1 MAIGR
6 ESTLHAKRRS
16 PYTSAVDPETSV
28 SMSRGPDSRGPKRLA
43 DSRGRRRLGWIA
55 TGLGG
60 ALMLWGV
67 LHMTSHAVGGRVEDF
82 AHRRTYNNT
91 KIAVHEAFPG
101 FLWRA
106 ALGLALVVAGARL
119 RKVDAPA

>member
-1 MAIGR
+1 V
-6 ESTLHAKRRS
+6 ESGNSGEPA
-16 PYTSAVDPETSV
+16 
-28 SMSRGPDSRGPKRLA
+28 RGTDHRQHKRL
-43 DSRGRRRLGWIA
+43 SWIV

-67 LHMTSHAVGGRVEDF
+67 LYMTTHAVGGRVEDF

-106 ALGLALVVAGARL
+106 ALGLTLVMVGARM
-119 RKVDAPA
+119 RKADVPA